1 MDLPHITS
9 SPDKEQTTSS
19 VTTAECPSTDEVD
32 ITAISSDDSS
42 DCIILDNING
52 MEEAAGPDEEPV
64 VHSRYVPPEAQNPD
78 KQPKVKRVRFA
89 TPEPSPPCEPTPP
102 PPPTPST
109 STTTNDDN
117 LLTQR

>member
-1 MDLPHITS
+1 MPDITS

-19 VTTAECPSTDEVD
+19 VTTAEYPSTDEVD

-52 MEEAAGPDEEPV
+52 MEEAAGPDEEPL
-64 VHSRYVPPEAQNPD
+64 VHSRPPEAQKPD
-78 KQPKVKRVRFA
+78 EEPKVKRVRFA
-89 TPEPSPPCEPTPP
+89 TPEPSPPSEPTPPP

-109 STTTNDDN
+109 STTTDDGN

>member
-1 MDLPHITS
+1 MPDITS
-9 SPDKEQTTSS
+9 SPDEEETTSS
-19 VTTAECPSTDEVD
+19 VTTAESPTTDEVD

-52 MEEAAGPDEEPV
+52 MEEATGPDEEPV
-64 VHSRYVPPEAQNPD
+64 IHSRGVPPEAQKPD
-78 KQPKVKRVRFA
+78 EELKIKRVRFA
-89 TPEPSPPCEPTPP
+89 TPEPSPPSEATPPPP

-109 STTTNDDN
+109 LTTTDDSN